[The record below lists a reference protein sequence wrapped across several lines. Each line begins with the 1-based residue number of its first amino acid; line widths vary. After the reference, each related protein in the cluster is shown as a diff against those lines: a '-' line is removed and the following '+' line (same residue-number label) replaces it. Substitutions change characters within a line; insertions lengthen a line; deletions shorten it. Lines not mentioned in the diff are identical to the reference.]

1 MKNLFKNPL
10 FYTNILLL
18 ALVMA
23 LAANTNITYAKFS
36 SWISQTFAAVGPITG
51 EGTVNF
57 FTAFAGGSNQIGDS
71 AIYQDAG
78 GHIGIGTGASTFDSR
93 LEILSSIDRFIELI
107 RSGATYPTVFRQGTD
122 GVLVVNNSNID
133 TLTLKGGNVG
143 IGITGPRSSLEI
155 AKSIAHTYPTP
166 GLTYGSLHISDV
178 GTAGNSGSITF
189 GSPDND
195 SPHAGIYVQGSG
207 AYGTKMYFG
216 TTDAYTTGSKVRMMI
231 DHLGNVGIGTTN
243 PGAKL
248 HVSGD
253 GAEFRLTGGTY
264 TSATIYDGGT
274 GDPGYFRA
282 YYNGSIDAQV
292 GANGT
297 YFAATG
303 GNVGIGTA
311 SPGAKLE
318 VSGQIKITGGTPG
331 AGKVLTSDA
340 SGLATWG
347 TPSGSLP
354 SGTSGQTLRN
364 DGTGWVANSILFN
377 NGTNVGIGTTGPGS
391 KLHLTGSTGGATGLS
406 FNSGTDNTWQ
416 IGTGVGTLSTANS
429 FQIYNQT
436 QNIGVIT
443 FKNDGNVGIG
453 TAGPVT
459 KLDVSGAVNV
469 GNAQSVTWGGTGG
482 PSVTGNA
489 SVGSLSFFSN
499 TTAMTIIAGGNVG
512 IGTASPQAPLHV
524 NGAMMLT
531 PLDADPASP
540 VSGMIWLRQ

>member
-71 AIYQDAG
+71 AIYQDGG
-78 GHIGIGTGASTFDSR
+78 GHIGNGTGASTFDSR

-189 GSPDND
+189 GSPDSD
-195 SPHAGIYVQGSG
+195 SQHAGIYVQGSG

-216 TTDAYTTGSKVRMMI
+216 TTDAYVTGSKVRMMI
-231 DHLGNVGIGTTN
+231 D
-243 PGAKL
+243 A
-248 HVSGD
+248 S
-253 GAEFRLTGGTY
+253 
-264 TSATIYDGGT
+264 
-274 GDPGYFRA
+274 
-282 YYNGSIDAQV
+282 
-292 GANGT
+292 
-297 YFAATG
+297 

-318 VSGQIKITGGTPG
+318 VNGSVRIPLLNCNN
-331 AGKVLTSDA
+331 ASVLETDA
-340 SGLATWG
+340 SGNLQCGADAGAGGSGLTDAFTRVENSAGVSQFAAVLADKFQFAVGAGLSVAFDNTNKRVTFTNTG
-347 TPSGSLP
+347 GAGGSLP
-354 SGTSGQTLRN
+354 AGTLAGQTLCW
-364 DGTGWVANSILFN
+364 DGSVWAANSNLFN
-377 NGTNVGIGTTGPGS
+377 NGTNIGAGGSVVDTSYQLTIPSASTLGGIKAETSDATRI
-391 KLHLTGSTGGATGLS
+391 GGYLA
-406 FNSGTDNTWQ
+406 NTAA
-416 IGTGVGTLSTANS
+416 GGVGLVVGA
-429 FQIYNQT
+429 
-436 QNIGVIT
+436 
-443 FKNDGNVGIG
+443 GNVGIG
-453 TAGPVT
+453 TGNPGK
-459 KLDVSGAVNV
+459 KLTVLDSSGD
-469 GNAQSVTWGGTGG
+469 GGK
-482 PSVTGNA
+482 
-489 SVGSLSFFSN
+489 
-499 TTAMTIIAGGNVG
+499 I
-512 IGTASPQAPLHV
+512 
-524 NGAMMLT
+524 
-531 PLDADPASP
+531 
-540 VSGMIWLRQ
+540 